1 MSSTD
6 TDRFDPSRRRLCP
19 DGACVGLLDDAGTC
33 KECGLTAS
41 GERVE
46 LTPRS
51 QDDIDEVDQLED
63 AALLQDEPD
72 EPADPAEPAGAQ
84 AASSGFDPKRRLC
97 PDGACVGV
105 IGPDGRCKVCGK
117 QAG

>member
-1 MSSTD
+1 MSSSPSETD
-6 TDRFDPSRRRLCP
+6 KFDASRRRLCP

-46 LTPRS
+46 LAAATP
-51 QDDIDEVDQLED
+51 DFTDELDEADNAELE
-63 AALLQDEPD
+63 E
-72 EPADPAEPAGAQ
+72 AEPVETTGAPALPAG
-84 AASSGFDPKRRLC
+84 SGGFDPKRRLC

-105 IGPDGRCKVCGK
+105 LGPDGRCKVCG
-117 QAG
+117 QGG

>member
-6 TDRFDPSRRRLCP
+6 TDKFDPSRRRLCP
-19 DGACVGLLDDAGTC
+19 DGSCVGLLDDSGRC

-41 GERVE
+41 GKVE
-46 LTPRS
+46 ARPEPVRDEAES
-51 QDDIDEVDQLED
+51 QDDEVVEM
-63 AALLQDEPD
+63 A
-72 EPADPAEPAGAQ
+72 PAEEGG
-84 AASSGFDPKRRLC
+84 SGDFDPKRRLC

-105 IGPDGRCKVCGK
+105 LGADNRCKVCG